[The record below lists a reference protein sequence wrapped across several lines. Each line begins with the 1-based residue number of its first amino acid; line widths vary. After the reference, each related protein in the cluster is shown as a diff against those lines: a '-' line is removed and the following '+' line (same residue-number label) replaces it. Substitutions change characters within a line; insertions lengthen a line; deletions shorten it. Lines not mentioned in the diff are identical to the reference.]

1 MRHRINLR
9 QIEAFKAVI
18 EHSTVSTAAAVLN
31 ISQPAMSK
39 LIAHLEADAELRL
52 FERVKGRLAPTELGM
67 RLYDEIDRIFS
78 GVQQVENAID
88 AIHRHSQGRLVIGV
102 MPALSGSFVQQV
114 VTAFLQLHPGTYCAI
129 ESRSSQWITE
139 SLVDRKL
146 DIGFVSAR
154 MQNPYAVSEPLV
166 EHPVVCIM
174 PSDHPLAARRVIV
187 PEDLA
192 AIPFVSFDP
201 ESSTGQRIAAM
212 FAAHAIR
219 PRVALVA
226 NVSPTVCE
234 FVAAGAGVSLVH
246 PLMVSGF
253 YDRLVVRPFEP
264 ATPLGFQLCHS
275 RESRNARLI
284 GDFIKVAR
292 VTAQRMLKEALV
304 RTPRSPGVLRSSRPR
319 AATGAR
325 SGQP

>member
-1 MRHRINLR
+1 MRRRINLR

-52 FERVKGRLAPTELGM
+52 FERIKGRLAPTELGM
-67 RLYDEIDRIFS
+67 RLYDEVDRIFS
-78 GVQQVENAID
+78 GVQQVENSIE

-114 VTAFLQLHPGTYCAI
+114 ITAFLQLHPGTYCAI
-129 ESRSSQWITE
+129 ESRSSHWITE

-146 DIGFVSAR
+146 DVGFVSAR
-154 MQNPYAVSEPLV
+154 MQNPYAVSEVLA
-166 EHPVVCIM
+166 EHSVVCIM
-174 PSDHPLAARRVIV
+174 PSGHALAAKRVIV
-187 PEDLA
+187 PQDLA
-192 AIPFVSFDP
+192 ATPFVSFDP

-219 PRVALVA
+219 PPIAVVA
-226 NVSPTVCE
+226 NTAPTVCE
-234 FVAAGAGVSLVH
+234 FVAAGTGVSLVH
-246 PLMVSGF
+246 PLMISG
-253 YDRLVVRPFEP
+253 YHDRFVFRPFEP
-264 ATPLGFQLCHS
+264 ATTLGFLLCHS
-275 RESRNARLI
+275 RESRNARLV

-292 VTAQRMLKEALV
+292 ATAQRMLKEALV
-304 RTPRSPGVLRSSRPR
+304 HTPKSPGAVAKL
-319 AATGAR
+319 GVDCK
-325 SGQP
+325 